1 MIFDEIKED
10 EEKAKNTKARMLL
23 AGIRTFSDVIKYHK
37 KQIKG
42 LTYPKIEK
50 GYGIPVDTLKAYAA
64 SENSTKHR
72 NPKLQNVM
80 LLCHAFHLPH
90 DTAID
95 FLTKAKT
102 PLEKDNALHMLYDDL
117 LRITDEPID
126 TWNKYLT
133 ENGGEPLKAVAEGT
147 DEK

>member
-1 MIFDEIKED
+1 MILDKIKED
-10 EEKAKNTKARMLL
+10 EEKAKNTKAEMHL
-23 AGIRTFSDVIKYHK
+23 AGVRTFSDAIKYHK

-50 GYGIPVDTLKAYAA
+50 RYGIPVDTLKAYAA
-64 SENSTKHR
+64 PVKSKKHR
-72 NPKLQNVM
+72 NPPLENVM

-102 PLEKDNALHMLYDDL
+102 PLEKDNALHKLYDDL

-126 TWNKYLT
+126 VWNKYLT
-133 ENGGEPLKAVAEGT
+133 ENNEEPLEAVVEEIG
-147 DEK
+147 EK